1 MSLTRIKNSLCFQ
14 EKWGIRVVFLKG
26 NVFQNLGMM
35 KGYHPHHL
43 EQGDQDSLVWEGP
56 KKLAQPG

>member
-1 MSLTRIKNSLCFQ
+1 MSLARIKNSLCFQ

-26 NVFQNLGMM
+26 NVFQNLGTM

-43 EQGDQDSLVWEGP
+43 EAG
-56 KKLAQPG
+56 